1 MNGNS
6 RDTEGRSQKRQKT
19 SSITEANNNPPQ
31 TASVAAAGVISDN
44 EDSTEDAADRPSGSC
59 ETCKIR
65 KVKCDRAR
73 PSCNWCT
80 KNNVEC
86 IYKNRKKP
94 GLRPGFGKELT
105 TRLTSVEDTVVEH
118 SDLIQQLKSQL
129 DYLQRD
135 FQQSK
140 QRYQQQ
146 QTIHEAP
153 SSSRKEQQAPIILE
167 SNSSYPDHQGDDGGD
182 TKYPPSSMALEL
194 IDLYFQRVH
203 AQFPILHPEETRN
216 DLKSQVQTGS
226 GWSTLLYSVIAIS
239 IRCLDGTRLSSS
251 QRKQYHENCKN
262 NVILQS
268 LNITTVK
275 SLQALA
281 ILAYDM
287 VGVSNGP
294 QTWGILALVTSAAR
308 HLGLFKEETTE
319 IVSRTSTESIS
330 TKDDVIL
337 SPAETFLE
345 RETRR
350 RLFWGIFLLDRYSA
364 VATSFAFR
372 IAENEIDRLLPTKEA
387 LWSIDTAGEPRTK
400 WLKTEARQTDSLN
413 ETENMDQ
420 FGYLIQI
427 IHILSLI
434 HEFLRRPVHINSF
447 NEVIQWQMTYRQL
460 DREIEDWH
468 VQLPEQIKNWPHLTP
483 MIAMINAAYN
493 TTVIR
498 LHSSAGYS
506 LIKSDFFTSSPSA
519 ARKCTEAAK
528 NMVSLARQVSAMG
541 NWECLGPHYA
551 WSIWVSARLLLVD
564 SVTTNK
570 GAFPVDLEFLIAALK
585 QMGNV
590 WKVAARYWEILSL
603 VIDEELE
610 LRGTPGSEHRR
621 SAAILS
627 DMRRNAYALDY
638 LLSNKS
644 PGDTNDDHN
653 TNNDTGGTQQ
663 QQHNHHHHPHQQQQ
677 QQIQSSSNPD
687 HSPESGLGYPD
698 INGMFDFFNW
708 PKPLDSDGAV
718 TPMLHS
724 LDEYKNILS
733 KEGFEL
739 DPNQEDWL
747 IKKT

>member
-1 MNGNS
+1 MSEENT
-6 RDTEGRSQKRQKT
+6 RRTKRQKT
-19 SSITEANNNPPQ
+19 AT
-31 TASVAAAGVISDN
+31 GSDN
-44 EDSTEDAADRPSGSC
+44 DDSNDEVADRPSGSC
-59 ETCKIR
+59 ETCKVR

-80 KNNVEC
+80 KNMVEC
-86 IYKNRKKP
+86 VYKNRKKP

-105 TRLTSVEDTVVEH
+105 TRLSLVEERLAEQATEMAQLRARLDSHNATNNISTS
-118 SDLIQQLKSQL
+118 
-129 DYLQRD
+129 
-135 FQQSK
+135 
-140 QRYQQQ
+140 QQQ
-146 QTIHEAP
+146 PPPPQQQHQPVVLNGGHYEGAGIDGEYP
-153 SSSRKEQQAPIILE
+153 SS
-167 SNSSYPDHQGDDGGD
+167 G
-182 TKYPPSSMALEL
+182 MAFEL
-194 IDLYFQRVH
+194 IDLYFQRIH
-203 AQFPILHPEETRN
+203 AQFPVLHPQETKTR
-216 DLKSQVQTGS
+216 LKQVVQTNGT
-226 GWSTLLYSVIAIS
+226 WPMLLYSVIAVS
-239 IRCLDGTRLSSS
+239 LRCVDESRLPGA
-251 QRKQYHENCKN
+251 QRKRFYESCKN
-262 NVILQS
+262 KVVLQS
-268 LNITTVK
+268 LNITTVDA
-275 SLQALA
+275 LQALV

-294 QTWGILALVTSAAR
+294 QTWGILALVTSSAR
-308 HLGLFKEETTE
+308 HLGLLKEETEGTP
-319 IVSRTSTESIS
+319 RPYESIS

-337 SPAETFLE
+337 PRAETFLE

-372 IAENEIDRLLPTKEA
+372 IGEEEIDRLLPVREV
-387 LWSIDTAGEPRTK
+387 LWSSETASEPRTK
-400 WLKTEARQTDSLN
+400 WLKTELRKTDSLN

-434 HEFLRRPVHINSF
+434 HDFLRQPVHINSF

-460 DREIEDWH
+460 NQEIDDWYAE
-468 VQLPEQIKNWPHLTP
+468 LPDKIKNWAHLTP
-483 MIAMINAAYN
+483 MVAMVNAAYN

-519 ARKCTEAAK
+519 ARKCVQAAK
-528 NMVSLARQVSAMG
+528 NMVILARQVSAMG

-551 WSIWVSARLLLVD
+551 WSLWVSARLLLVD
-564 SVTTNK
+564 CVTSNK

-585 QMGNV
+585 QMGQV
-590 WKVAARYWEILSL
+590 WKVASRYWEILSL

-610 LRGTPGSEHRR
+610 LRGTPGSDQRR
-621 SAAILS
+621 STALLS

-638 LLSNKS
+638 LLSNKNSNEPDKDTPQPSNNPQDSS
-644 PGDTNDDHN
+644 PDG
-653 TNNDTGGTQQ
+653 
-663 QQHNHHHHPHQQQQ
+663 
-677 QQIQSSSNPD
+677 
-687 HSPESGLGYPD
+687 GLGYPD

-708 PKPLDSDGAV
+708 PRPLDSDGTI

-733 KEGFEL
+733 REGFEL
-739 DPNQEDWL
+739 DSNQEDWL